1 MICLAP
7 HIRDA
12 HPHEL
17 FPGLSTQPC
26 GCSKPLLVLLG
37 AASAQEKD
45 RQCHAPIAPGCYLP
59 LSTRSNR
66 TIPIA
71 AKSGQMH
78 APPATRGQCWAPILC
93 WAGLAP
99 HRYVQHH
106 QNHLEPWAA
115 PPWAWKPAPELGDS
129 IFMGCRAG
137 WGCQGRMRPGDVAP
151 TFSSA
156 APQSPRVPS
165 WTSGTF
171 HSGRRR
177 WKASSTSWPI
187 SERCP
192 PRQYPSEWCP
202 HPSHPRI
209 PVRNPALLHPDPNIP
224 LRTIRGPK
232 MRWFGDFPLW
242 LYNPPPSPSSRNPP
256 APVLMPTMILCT
268 KPFHPSCPSSV
279 VAGTWQQP

>member
-137 WGCQGRMRPGDVAP
+137 WGVSGQDAARGCGTNILICSPTEPPGAIMDEWDLPQWKKEVESLKYQLAYKREM
-151 TFSSA
+151 SSK
-156 APQSPRVPS
+156 
-165 WTSGTF
+165 T
-171 HSGRRR
+171 
-177 WKASSTSWPI
+177 
-187 SERCP
+187 
-192 PRQYPSEWCP
+192 
-202 HPSHPRI
+202 I
-209 PVRNPALLHPDPNIP
+209 PE
-224 LRTIRGPK
+224 
-232 MRWFGDFPLW
+232 
-242 LYNPPPSPSSRNPP
+242 
-256 APVLMPTMILCT
+256 
-268 KPFHPSCPSSV
+268 
-279 VAGTWQQP
+279 